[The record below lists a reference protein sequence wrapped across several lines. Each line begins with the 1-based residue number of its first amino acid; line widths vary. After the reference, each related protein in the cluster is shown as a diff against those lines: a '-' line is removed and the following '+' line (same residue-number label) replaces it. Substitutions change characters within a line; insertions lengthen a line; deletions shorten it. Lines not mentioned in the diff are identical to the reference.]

1 MKRPMFMAILL
12 LAGWISTRGTN
23 AAPHP
28 TGEQACAAL
37 PSRQS
42 LLPDPDSTASAQD
55 FEGIILVEKEE
66 VIIDSSEFTR
76 YKNIDGYIARELLE
90 HTLVNDSLKE
100 ELIRFNERFKDYE
113 SAQGRGLEISVWRIS
128 PDSIEYTIGYAAG
141 LNSEDPALICE
152 PIDGKPVILT
162 FPLLWDEFSLPKRK
176 AIEVKKFTSLKE
188 YQMHK
193 QDMITIT
200 VLNDKDTLL
209 SNTTVLFHFVSLR
222 LVYDREH
229 HLLRRDTL
237 GWY

>member
-1 MKRPMFMAILL
+1 MKRPMFIAFLL

-42 LLPDPDSTASAQD
+42 LLPDPDSSASAQD

-100 ELIRFNERFKDYE
+100 ELIRFNERFKDDE
-113 SAQGRGLEISVWRIS
+113 SVQGLGLEISVWRIS

-162 FPLLWDEFSLPKRK
+162 FPLLWDEFKLPKRK